1 MNQEILFFLKKIG
14 FLNLLK
20 LLFLIII
27 YSLLEVVSIAS
38 IFPLLKILV
47 DRDFVDI
54 IQIDLL
60 RQFLKDVSMNQRIL
74 IILLFFVFLFF
85 LRSMIGLY
93 KTWFNS
99 NLFYKLQVSWSDE
112 LLKKYLYKPY
122 LFHKSQ
128 NSSILIR
135 NIYEEVIRVMNTCI
149 VPTIFIISDF
159 ILLTPIVILLILVN
173 YEFVIYISLAIIFIS
188 LVMLMFIS
196 PLLKKW
202 GEQRTYHSAL
212 KYKSL
217 IQSLNNIKD
226 IILTKKQFYFTNLFT
241 NENTI
246 VAKANRNH
254 KLLSTVP
261 KIILELF
268 LLISLVSFIAINAIN
283 QNSLEEIIPVAGVFF
298 AAAIRLMPVS
308 TNILKNL
315 QLYKYGKPSLELM
328 HKEFKN
334 NKYHNQNIKTQIQ
347 TKEIS
352 FTKHISL
359 KDISFFYEG
368 RNKKEMIFS
377 DINLKINKGDFVG
390 IKGKSGSG
398 KSTLMDIMLGLIEP
412 TKGKVLIDNIDL
424 SKNKISWQNVISHI
438 PQETVLIDESVK
450 NNIALGVEP
459 IEIDK
464 EILNNAIKKSRLND
478 FVKKLP
484 KRSNTIVGER
494 GSKISGGERQRIGIA
509 RALYRNSEV
518 FFLDETTSNLDKKT
532 EMDFLK
538 GISKIKKDKT
548 IILISHSD
556 TALKYCDKIYELK
569 QGKIFKIR

>member
-47 DRDFVDI
+47 DPDFVDI

-438 PQETVLIDESVK
+438 PQEIVLIDESVK